1 MAATIDVALRQAGA
15 DTACMPATFTRSD
28 FEAEILRLESMNFNL
43 KIRVSQLEEALD
55 DEPRL
60 HAAPPAVALGKD
72 GEEEVEGAVVSHSS
86 IGGAWREAAEER
98 RAALDAEWAAVQ
110 KLHNEV
116 ATLKMDLEMGKLPAE
131 PAARRR
137 AFLAKHTALSDK
149 LQRLTSE
156 IAAQRQNSIEAR
168 RQQEMAEGRAALAEA
183 ALHQARQHTH
193 ELEASITQL
202 QRQLHEAATQT
213 ASAEHPG
220 LRLPL

>member
-1 MAATIDVALRQAGA
+1 MALRQAGA
-15 DTACMPATFTRSD
+15 DTASIPATFTRSD

-55 DEPRL
+55 DEPAR
-60 HAAPPAVALGKD
+60 AAPPAVALGKD
-72 GEEEVEGAVVSHSS
+72 GEEEVGGAVVSHSS
-86 IGGAWREAAEER
+86 FGGAWREAAEER

-137 AFLAKHTALSDK
+137 AFFAKHTALSDK

-183 ALHQARQHTH
+183 ALHQARQRAH

-213 ASAEHPG
+213 ASAAHPG

>member
-1 MAATIDVALRQAGA
+1 MPAMIDVARRQAGA
-15 DTACMPATFTRSD
+15 DTASIPATFTRSD

-55 DEPRL
+55 DEPPL

-72 GEEEVEGAVVSHSS
+72 GEEEVGGAVVSHSS

-137 AFLAKHTALSDK
+137 AFFAKHTALSDK